1 MNRGISTVLDVGFAI
16 VLVGASVAVLAGVPA
31 TGVDQQP
38 AVHASGGVA
47 VAGSTMTVEYERED
61 DRSAVVTRT
70 VAGHVRDAAIA
81 RDQGVGEPYVSAV
94 EADVADRIAET
105 GTRTQI
111 VGACV
116 EDGRASTMG
125 PETRHESADAGQDA
139 GTVVAGPA
147 PPTGAPVDATVYRWN
162 ESAVPTSTACQPVVV
177 VRSWSP

>member
-16 VLVGASVAVLAGVPA
+16 VLVGASVAVLAGVPT

-38 AVHASGGVA
+38 SVHVGGGVA
-47 VAGSTMTVEYERED
+47 VAGSTLTVQYERHD

-81 RDQGVGEPYVSAV
+81 RDQGVGETYVSTV
-94 EADVADRIAET
+94 EADVADRIEET
-105 GTRTQI
+105 GTPTQL

-116 EDGRASTMG
+116 DDGRASMMG
-125 PETRHESADAGQDA
+125 PETKHGSGDEARDAGM
-139 GTVVAGPA
+139 VVAGPA
-147 PPTGAPVDATVYRWN
+147 PPSGAPVDATVYRWN
-162 ESAVPTSTACQPVVV
+162 ASAVPTSTDCQPVVV